1 MVHVIQ
7 LLKCW
12 LSDVWLGDEVE
23 ENRALSVDRRQLQAM
38 QYSLHLIDLL
48 SILVR

>member
-1 MVHVIQ
+1 MVQVIQ

-12 LSDVWLGDEVE
+12 LSDVWLGAVVE
-23 ENRALSVDRRQLQAM
+23 ENRALSVDQDQLQAM